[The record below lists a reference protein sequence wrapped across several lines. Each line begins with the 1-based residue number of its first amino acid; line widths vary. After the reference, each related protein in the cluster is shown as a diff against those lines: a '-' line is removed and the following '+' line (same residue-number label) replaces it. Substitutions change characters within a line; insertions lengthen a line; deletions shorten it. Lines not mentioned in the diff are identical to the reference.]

1 VADTNK
7 GRIGLFLKTKCSV
20 HHALFFSRV
29 FDGGD
34 FPTIVDKEEL
44 VFGNGHYYL

>member
-1 VADTNK
+1 
-7 GRIGLFLKTKCSV
+7 
-20 HHALFFSRV
+20 V

-44 VFGNGHYYL
+44 VFGNGHYYV